1 LSVVLFG
8 CETWSVTLREEH
20 GLRVFENRVLRG
32 IFGPE
37 RDEVTGDWRKLH
49 NEQLHNLCC
58 SRNIIRVIKLRR
70 MGWVGHVACV
80 GEEEKC
86 IGCMVVWGKP
96 EGRRPFGREV
106 NINMRQIEWQG
117 MGWIDVAQDRDKW
130 QAFVNTVMNL

>member
-1 LSVVLFG
+1 
-8 CETWSVTLREEH
+8 
-20 GLRVFENRVLRG
+20 
-32 IFGPE
+32 
-37 RDEVTGDWRKLH
+37 
-49 NEQLHNLCC
+49 
-58 SRNIIRVIKLRR
+58 
-70 MGWVGHVACV
+70 MGHVACV

-86 IGCMVVWGKP
+86 IGYMVVWGKP